1 MMSRDKYTLTN
12 EELEVLLMALEVF
25 NKYGFKYP
33 NIVKEHHFDIAK
45 GIQKELLTRS
55 TDGEAKDEGT
65 ADA

>member
-1 MMSRDKYTLTN
+1 MSKDKYTLN
-12 EELEVLLMALEVF
+12 QGELEVLLMALEVF

-33 NIVKEHHFDIAK
+33 NIVKEHHYKIAK
-45 GIQKELLTRS
+45 GIQEELLIRS

>member
-1 MMSRDKYTLTN
+1 MSKDKYTLN
-12 EELEVLLMALEVF
+12 QGELEVLLMALEVF

-33 NIVKEHHFDIAK
+33 NIVKEHHFNIAK
-45 GIQKELLTRS
+45 GIQEELLIRS